1 MTRDTD
7 KLMSNVVHFP
17 RHLARPTQEPM
28 ELPQYME
35 RKYEMM
41 FNEPWAAL
49 EDRVRARHPE
59 FFAMYDA
66 MEDESE
72 EEPRK
77 WWQIWK

>member
-1 MTRDTD
+1 MD
-7 KLMSNVVHFP
+7 KLTNVVHFP
-17 RHLARPTQEPM
+17 RHLTTPPSGEM
-28 ELPQYME
+28 ELPEYLE
-35 RKYEMM
+35 RKYEYM
-41 FNEPWAAL
+41 FQEPWAAL

-72 EEPRK
+72 PEPKK